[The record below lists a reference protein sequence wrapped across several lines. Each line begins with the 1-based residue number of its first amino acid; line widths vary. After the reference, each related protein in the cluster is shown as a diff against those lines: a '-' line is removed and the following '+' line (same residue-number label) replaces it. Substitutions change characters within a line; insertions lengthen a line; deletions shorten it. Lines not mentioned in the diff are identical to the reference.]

1 MAGECNAHKRQFTF
15 KWQLKFIAMIIF
27 TACLFFLKI
36 IVGHVSKSMAL
47 VADSFHMITDFAALT
62 VGYIALKL
70 ANSRTKKGK
79 LQPEKFT
86 FGWIRAEVLGGLIN
100 TVFLFALCFSVFV
113 SSLKRLIVPEKLERP
128 NLVLIVGC
136 ISLFVN
142 FVGLFLFRSSR
153 DNFCQCCFTL
163 KKKDTSIEEEALMQT
178 DNAEKVE
185 AKKLKPITRVKEL
198 TWQNEYQTPHSVNIR
213 GVYLHILEHFLAS
226 LIVIISATIVKLS
239 NASWTL
245 YVDPVF
251 TILVVLM
258 ILYSTVPLFRE
269 TIILFMQS
277 VPANIQV
284 KDMEERLIR
293 RIPSVLSVHEFHLW
307 QLGGDKIVASAHIL
321 FGCADD
327 YKQNSEDVKLF
338 FQNEGIACM
347 TFQPEFLPPNSDVHD
362 PDVILRSTSGCFY
375 SCSKDDNCVAL
386 TCCGEQNSNDGECRN
401 REGNRRSMIYESGI

>member
-1 MAGECNAHKRQFTF
+1 M
-15 KWQLKFIAMIIF
+15 
-27 TACLFFLKI
+27 
-36 IVGHVSKSMAL
+36 
-47 VADSFHMITDFAALT
+47 
-62 VGYIALKL
+62 
-70 ANSRTKKGK
+70 
-79 LQPEKFT
+79 
-86 FGWIRAEVLGGLIN
+86 
-100 TVFLFALCFSVFV
+100 
-113 SSLKRLIVPEKLERP
+113 
-128 NLVLIVGC
+128 
-136 ISLFVN
+136 
-142 FVGLFLFRSSR
+142 
-153 DNFCQCCFTL
+153 
-163 KKKDTSIEEEALMQT
+163 
-178 DNAEKVE
+178 E

-307 QLGGDKIVASAHIL
+307 QLGGDKIVGRSLKFNCEHLLLI
-321 FGCADD
+321 FNVNQT
-327 YKQNSEDVKLF
+327 QNPK
-338 FQNEGIACM
+338 
-347 TFQPEFLPPNSDVHD
+347 
-362 PDVILRSTSGCFY
+362 
-375 SCSKDDNCVAL
+375 
-386 TCCGEQNSNDGECRN
+386 
-401 REGNRRSMIYESGI
+401 